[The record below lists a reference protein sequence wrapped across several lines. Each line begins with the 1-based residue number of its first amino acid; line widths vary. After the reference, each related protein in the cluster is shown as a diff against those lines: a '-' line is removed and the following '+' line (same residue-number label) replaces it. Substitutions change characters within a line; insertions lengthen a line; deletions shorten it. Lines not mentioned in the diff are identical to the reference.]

1 MCFADDLVCRAVASK
16 RIAAIMAKSNS
27 FMIWFCYFISSKETR
42 FTCWCCYC
50 SVFFLCAARYF
61 KIRSH
66 TQCRQLEQCDDKNW
80 SYTVFFRLRFRKMIS
95 KLDFV
100 RWLFLSSCP
109 LCVSCFIARVEF
121 FFIHIHLS
129 NTIITLEEHT
139 KKLQCARIEL
149 AWKKNEAHQYKIKHK
164 PPLGL

>member
-80 SYTVFFRLRFRKMIS
+80 SYTVFFRLRFRKMILE
-95 KLDFV
+95 LDFV

-109 LCVSCFIARVEF
+109 LCVSCFIARVVF
-121 FFIHIHLS
+121 FLLTFISLIQSSRSKSIQKNYSVLASSWHEKKMKLT
-129 NTIITLEEHT
+129 NT
-139 KKLQCARIEL
+139 KLNTSR
-149 AWKKNEAHQYKIKHK
+149 H
-164 PPLGL
+164 